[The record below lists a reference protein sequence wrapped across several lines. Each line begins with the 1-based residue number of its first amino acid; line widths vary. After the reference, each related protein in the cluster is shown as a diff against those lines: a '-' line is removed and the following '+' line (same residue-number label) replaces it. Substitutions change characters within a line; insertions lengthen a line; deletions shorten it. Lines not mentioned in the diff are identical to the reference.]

1 MNNIYTELN
10 SKYLGLRQEIKQI
23 IKSNKKEINKKYDD
37 PENISHISTI
47 NELCENNINLN
58 FEMNE
63 KFNILYNFLSNL
75 KRYSLKICKF
85 FQRFKE
91 QHNHSY
97 DETIKESNRLNFQH
111 ITEDDIQNIGNL
123 MNWDFKDTVKILN
136 FLNKFQLNINY
147 IFYLTNSNIANNI
160 DLVVPLDKNNPIVID
175 FNSSEVTS
183 KIEENISKAMYN
195 LENKYKIL
203 HRSDRE
209 LFMECKPMVVEK
221 KK

>member
-1 MNNIYTELN
+1 
-10 SKYLGLRQEIKQI
+10 
-23 IKSNKKEINKKYDD
+23 
-37 PENISHISTI
+37 
-47 NELCENNINLN
+47 
-58 FEMNE
+58 
-63 KFNILYNFLSNL
+63 
-75 KRYSLKICKF
+75 
-85 FQRFKE
+85 
-91 QHNHSY
+91 
-97 DETIKESNRLNFQH
+97 
-111 ITEDDIQNIGNL
+111 
-123 MNWDFKDTVKILN
+123 
-136 FLNKFQLNINY
+136 LNINY

>member
-10 SKYLGLRQEIKQI
+10 SKYLSLRQDIKHI
-23 IKSNKKEINKKYDD
+23 IKSNQKEMNKKYDD